1 MALSSKLAQVRHACP
16 PGGRQSNVWQHLALQ
31 RRFLMLLQDDLH
43 IVDSVNIS
51 SPDPQDLLHLIREKL
66 WGESVLIVDV

>member
-1 MALSSKLAQVRHACP
+1 
-16 PGGRQSNVWQHLALQ
+16 
-31 RRFLMLLQDDLH
+31 MLLQDDLH